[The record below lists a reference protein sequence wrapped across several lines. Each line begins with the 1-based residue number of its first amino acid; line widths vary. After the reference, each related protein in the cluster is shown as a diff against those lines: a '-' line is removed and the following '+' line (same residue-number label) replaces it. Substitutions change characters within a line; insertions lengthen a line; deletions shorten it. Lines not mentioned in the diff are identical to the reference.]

1 MYASH
6 SLILP
11 EVIFLWYNEA
21 PVPSSIHREAHTS
34 FLFFPFAFLSFYP
47 TSPSPSSQL
56 KSIDLNGTTWPP
68 LTDDTCQLYIIHGTL
83 HMMNDQVTCPPD
95 VGLWSRKCPRIAYEA
110 LMDGGASLPPPERP
124 PEEDVGT
131 CGVGSSSGAPS
142 PRLRLRGVRAW
153 LILEAGGWLGI
164 GRCMSFM
171 AVWMLWLGFGWVVF
185 LFSVYRYL
193 SSIGSIHLHLFYFYI
208 HFITHT
214 HTHTHP

>member
-11 EVIFLWYNEA
+11 EVIFLWYDEA

-34 FLFFPFAFLSFYP
+34 FLSFPFAFLSFFP
-47 TSPSPSSQL
+47 TSPYPPSQL

-153 LILEAGGWLGI
+153 LILEAWRVVRHWSLYVFYGYLDVVARLRLG
-164 GRCMSFM
+164 CLSF
-171 AVWMLWLGFGWVVF
+171 FC
-185 LFSVYRYL
+185 
-193 SSIGSIHLHLFYFYI
+193 I
-208 HFITHT
+208 
-214 HTHTHP
+214 